1 MAEQTIDQLNIEI
14 NTQAKQSSSGMD
26 KLIASIEKLKTV
38 TGGGV
43 GELTGIAASIHNLTS
58 TLSAM
63 KSQSGIVSSLA
74 NSINKLNEIKT
85 NNIASSIKTLTDS
98 LKTLGGIDP
107 TLKTVISDLATLA
120 KSGTGG
126 VSGNALSLE
135 AAAAK
140 AQASIDKSA
149 LTSAKAQEGLNAI
162 AEKNRQI
169 EETARQASQQ
179 EQQLTDSINAA
190 IQRHIQQNGSAG
202 AFSNKAADLGAV
214 MPDYT
219 EETPVLTQAALTS
232 TGSSYHIQDSVNS
245 LKTAVGEVG
254 GAASTAMSEVSAG
267 SSRASGFVDKLKQ
280 SLSDAKD
287 KLSGLGNSSNSFF
300 SMGRFYGWYFIL
312 RQIASTFGGF
322 ITNINSYIENMNLF
336 DVAMGKSAQ
345 SGEQLA
351 QSLQNVLGVDSG
363 EAMRYMGVFQEL
375 GSSFGIANKQ
385 AVTMSENMT
394 QLGYDLASFYNIS
407 TGTAF
412 EKLESVY
419 TGQSRAARSLGV
431 DISNARLQQE
441 LYNLGFK
448 EKVND
453 LTQAD
458 KAELRYIAI
467 MKQTTQ
473 AQGDMART
481 IQTPANALRVLQAQ
495 LSITGRAIGSIFIPA
510 LEAILPVVTAVIE
523 IIGDLASELAS
534 LVGFKMPK
542 IDYSSL
548 KDVTTDAD
556 GASTA
561 VGNIGDNAQ
570 KSKKQLDNLISG
582 FDDVHILQT
591 SSDDN
596 SGTGTGSNGNIL
608 SGINL
613 PSYDALSSAVS
624 GNIASIK
631 AQLEQYEPLVKEI
644 LKDALAVG
652 AALLTWKLTTSF
664 FNNLMDLISA
674 WNRNLSAD
682 ELKNIK
688 GNFIEIAAGLTLVAG
703 LFAFAYTHS
712 ENFRKGLEVLGSG
725 IVWIGKEI
733 TDFSDSAAKSLGI
746 KELSGELWTST
757 AAIIV
762 IAIGAIAIA
771 LGAPIFGTIAVI
783 GGAAVLAIQA
793 IGYAASDSI
802 EPVNLFGDEIS
813 SATEKKLKPFIQEC
827 NTLDETIKG
836 IKWSGKIITD
846 ADVSDVKSQVK
857 TIADTLINGLDAD
870 KNQALK
876 NLNPLK
882 NMLNSQTYSD
892 ILKASGQYYDKQ
904 KLTVQQGEDEINKIM
919 QTAEE
924 QHRSLKQSEY
934 DEITKIEQAMETTG
948 IKNLTESQTESN
960 LIFQSLKDNHT
971 ALSAQE
977 ASEIVKNSAKQR
989 DTTIDDAK
997 KQYDGI
1003 MTEAQRMYDVGAIN
1017 KDQYAQI
1024 RDAAEKSKND
1034 TIQQAQEQ
1042 HTKIVDEAKKQ
1053 AGDLADQID
1062 WTTGN
1067 IKSKWQVFWDWYS
1080 STSRKNWNDEVDFF
1094 KIALPNFWDTTIS
1107 PWFTQEKW
1115 SGLFNNVKTSAQG
1128 KWTETETWWK
1138 KSTLAVWW
1146 TSDVSPYFTKAK
1158 WDNLYIVLEQSLQGK
1173 WNETVTWWNKSAIA
1187 QWWSNDVSP
1196 WFTAKKWTDMM
1207 SGVGDA
1213 FRITFKNAVN
1223 AGIGLFDE
1231 FIDWVNSRMKLSWD
1245 AIKIAGKT
1253 LVPSGSVQLFTIPT
1267 IPKLATGDV
1276 AYKPIV
1282 AEVGEYSNA
1291 SSNPEI
1297 IAPQSIIRETVEES
1311 NESVVTALAKLIEL
1325 AQQIAEKDT
1334 SINIDGKPVAKVVN
1348 KINASRGY
1356 NLGPQ
1361 ST

>member
-1 MAEQTIDQLNIEI
+1 MAGEQTIDELNIKI
-14 NTQAKQSSSGMD
+14 NAEASKGSSGLD
-26 KLIASIEKLKTV
+26 KLVNSIERLKSA
-38 TGGGV
+38 TGNGV
-43 GELTGIAASIHNLTS
+43 GQLTGIAGSLQKLTS
-58 TLSAM
+58 TLSGM

-74 NSINKLNEIKT
+74 SSINKLNDARTDRI
-85 NNIASSIKTLTDS
+85 SGSISTLTAS
-98 LKTLGGIDP
+98 LKTLGGMDP

-120 KSGTGG
+120 KSGTGSVG
-126 VSGNALSLE
+126 ENALKMQ
-135 AAAAK
+135 AQAAK
-140 AQASIDKSA
+140 TQATIDQSA
-149 LTSAKAQEGLNAI
+149 LKSAKAQEGLQAI
-162 AEKNRQI
+162 ANKNKAI
-169 EETARQASQQ
+169 EDSARQAAQQ
-179 EQQLTDSINAA
+179 EQELTDSINAA
-190 IQRHIQQNGSAG
+190 IQEHIQQNGSAG

-312 RQIASTFGGF
+312 RQIATTFGGF
-322 ITNINSYIENMNLF
+322 INNINSYIENMNLF

-453 LTQAD
+453 LSQAD

-548 KDVTTDAD
+548 NDITSSADDA
-556 GASTA
+556 SNA
-561 VGNIGDNAQ
+561 VGGIGNSAQ

-582 FDDVHILQT
+582 FDELHILQT
-591 SSDDN
+591 SSDDS

-613 PSYDALSSAVS
+613 PTYNALADAVS
-624 GNIASIK
+624 NNIDSIK
-631 AQLEQYEPLVKEI
+631 AKLEQYKPLIEEI

-652 AALLTWKLTTSF
+652 AALLTWKLTTGF
-664 FNNLMDLISA
+664 FNGLMNLIPG
-674 WNRNLSAD
+674 
-682 ELKNIK
+682 LKEFK
-688 GNFIEIAAGLTLVAG
+688 GQFVEIAAGLTLVAG
-703 LFAFAYTHS
+703 LFTFAYTHS

-725 IVWIGKEI
+725 VVWIGKEI
-733 TDFSDSAAKSLGI
+733 TDLADGAAKSLGI
-746 KELSGELWTST
+746 KELSGEFWTST

-783 GGAAVLAIQA
+783 GGLATLAIQG

-802 EPVNLFGDEIS
+802 EPINLFGNGIS
-813 SATEKKLKPFIQEC
+813 DATEKKLKPFIQEC
-827 NTLDETIKG
+827 DTLDQTIKG
-836 IKWSGKIITD
+836 LKWSGKIITD
-846 ADVSDVKSQVK
+846 VNVADVKAQVK
-857 TIADTLINGLDAD
+857 TIADTLVNGLDAD
-870 KNQALK
+870 KNTALK

-882 NMLNSQTYSD
+882 NMLDTKTYDD
-892 ILKASGQYYDKQ
+892 IIKISGQYYDKQ
-904 KLTVQQGEDEINKIM
+904 KTTVQQGEDQINKII
-919 QTAEE
+919 QTAKD
-924 QHRSLKQSEY
+924 QHRSITQQES
-934 DEITKIEQAMETTG
+934 DEILKIKDNMEKTG
-948 IKNLTESQTESN
+948 IKNLSQSQTESN

-1017 KDQYAQI
+1017 KDQYDQI
-1024 RDAAEKSKND
+1024 QQAAEKSKD
-1034 TIQQAQEQ
+1034 STIKSAIEQ
-1042 HTKIVDEAKKQ
+1042 HQKIVDEAKKQ
-1053 AGDLADQID
+1053 AGDLVDQID
-1062 WTTGN
+1062 WATGN
-1067 IKSKWQVFWDWYS
+1067 IKSKWQVFLDWYL
-1080 STSRKNWNDEVDFF
+1080 STTKKNWNDEVNFF
-1094 KIALPNFWDTTIS
+1094 KVALPNWWNGTIA
-1107 PWFTQEKW
+1107 PWFT
-1115 SGLFNNVKTSAQG
+1115 
-1128 KWTETETWWK
+1128 
-1138 KSTLAVWW
+1138 KS
-1146 TSDVSPYFTKAK
+1146 K
-1158 WDNLYIVLEQSLQGK
+1158 WDALYLVIEQSLQGK

-1196 WFTAKKWTDMM
+1196 WFTATKWTNMM
-1207 SGVGDA
+1207 SGVEEA
-1213 FRITFKNAVN
+1213 FKTTFKNAVN
-1223 AGIGLFDE
+1223 AGIGLFND
-1231 FIDWVNSRMKLSWD
+1231 FISWVNSRMKFSWD
-1245 AIKIAGKT
+1245 AINIAGKT
-1253 LVPSGSVQLFTIPT
+1253 LVPSGSIQLFTIPA

-1282 AEVGEYSNA
+1282 AEVGEYPDA

-1297 IAPQSIIRETVEES
+1297 IAPQSIIRETVDES
-1311 NESVVTALAKLIEL
+1311 NESVVAALAKLIEI
-1325 AQQIAEKDT
+1325 AQQISEKDT
-1334 SINIDGKPVAKVVN
+1334 TLQVDSKTVAKVVN
-1348 KINASRGY
+1348 KVNASQGY
-1356 NLGPQ
+1356 NLGLQP
-1361 ST
+1361 T